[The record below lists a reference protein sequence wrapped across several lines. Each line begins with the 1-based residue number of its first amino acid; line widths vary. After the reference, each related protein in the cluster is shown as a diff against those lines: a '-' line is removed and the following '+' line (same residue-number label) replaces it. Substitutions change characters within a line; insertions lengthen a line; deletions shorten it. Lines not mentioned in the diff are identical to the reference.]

1 MMRIPAIYNS
11 NATLYSVEKD
21 GVYIW
26 DYDDSEIADIKLG
39 EVTVKHNFV
48 GFAPQLNLS
57 VTNNAAS
64 FKEYN
69 GQISVDIST
78 IENDEERTV
87 CMGMAQAFIN
97 PGETEEIVVKCNIEV
112 KRSLKVS
119 ICIIS
124 TST

>member
-97 PGETEEIVVKCNIEV
+97 PGETEEIVVKCNIGGE
-112 KRSLKVS
+112 KDR
-119 ICIIS
+119 
-124 TST
+124 